1 VTRRSILLGLVAT
14 LVVGGCGRPLDVSQF
29 PTPLALYEAGMEKFR
44 DRKWADAILAFE
56 RLTLDVGARD
66 PLLPLAHWHLGL
78 ARLSN
83 DERLLAAQ
91 SFTRLAEQ
99 APDDTLADD
108 AIFQA
113 ARAYS
118 GLWRRPE
125 LDPQYGLLA
134 ETQYR
139 LLLALYP
146 DSRFADS
153 ASVSLRR
160 LDDRFARKDYDI
172 GMHYVRRRAYDSA
185 IIFFKDVVRNHP
197 ESDVARLS
205 MLRLVEV
212 YRLPALNY
220 REDAAEVCSALRA
233 AYPTDPAVLA
243 ACKLPGADSTATPP
257 AAR

>member
-1 VTRRSILLGLVAT
+1 MTRRTIPLVLTALA
-14 LVVGGCGRPLDVSQF
+14 LVIGCARALEVSDY
-29 PTPLALYEAGMEKFR
+29 PTPASLYEAGMAKYR
-44 DRKWADAILAFE
+44 DRKWDDAIRAFE
-56 RLTLDVGARD
+56 RLTLDLATRD
-66 PLLPLAHWHLGL
+66 SLLPKAHWYLAQSRLG
-78 ARLSN
+78 S

-91 SFTRLAEQ
+91 AFLRLAEQ
-99 APDDTLADD
+99 LPDDTLADD
-108 AIFQA
+108 AIYHA
-113 ARAYS
+113 GRSYA

-153 ASVSLRR
+153 ARVGLQR
-160 LDDRFARKDYDI
+160 LDDRLARKDYDV
-172 GMHYVRRRAYDSA
+172 GMHYVRRKAYDSA

-197 ESDVARLS
+197 ESDVARLA

-212 YRLPALNY
+212 YRLPLLNY
-220 REDAAEVCSALRA
+220 REDADEVCGALRA
-233 AYPTDPAVLA
+233 AYPTDQQVVATCKLA
-243 ACKLPGADSTATPP
+243 ATDTTAAPS